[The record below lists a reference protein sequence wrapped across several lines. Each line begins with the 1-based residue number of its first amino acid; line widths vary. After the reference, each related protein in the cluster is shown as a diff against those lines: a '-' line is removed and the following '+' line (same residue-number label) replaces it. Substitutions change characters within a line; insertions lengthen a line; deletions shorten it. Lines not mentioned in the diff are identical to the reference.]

1 VTIHQ
6 YRLYRFTRC
15 RAQERGCRRLVSG
28 GSGYDTQN
36 RPPHP
41 VWGPAQ
47 TARGWAGRNRLFS
60 AREPP
65 PTEAFARTIQCTRK
79 ALSRQS
85 DSPIL
90 GWPSPALPCIA
101 CDSDAS
107 RDVPQSSILHG
118 QIAHKKLSSSLHGH
132 RADRGCPRRRP
143 RPRPS
148 TGTEP
153 TEAVIVPPR
162 GPHSALACSSPPRE
176 TLFPRGLRGQPA
188 LRLCLL
194 SSHSSIGS

>member
-1 VTIHQ
+1 MRKTVPRTP
-6 YRLYRFTRC
+6 FG
-15 RAQERGCRRLVSG
+15 AQP
-28 GSGYDTQN
+28 T
-36 RPPHP
+36 
-41 VWGPAQ
+41 
-47 TARGWAGRNRLFS
+47 TARRWAGRNRLFS

-107 RDVPQSSILHG
+107 RDVPLSSILHG
-118 QIAHKKLSSSLHGH
+118 QIAHTKLSSSLHGH
-132 RADRGCPRRRP
+132 RADRGRPHPRP
-143 RPRPS
+143 RPRPCPS

-162 GPHSALACSSPPRE
+162 GPHSALACPSPPRE
-176 TLFPRGLRGQPA
+176 TLFPRGRRGQPA

>member
-1 VTIHQ
+1 
-6 YRLYRFTRC
+6 
-15 RAQERGCRRLVSG
+15 VSG

-107 RDVPQSSILHG
+107 RDVPLSSILHG
-118 QIAHKKLSSSLHGH
+118 QIAHTKLSSSLHGH
-132 RADRGCPRRRP
+132 RADRGRPHPRP
-143 RPRPS
+143 RPRPCPS

-153 TEAVIVPPR
+153 TEAVLILVLVLVLVLVLPRAQSQQRMSSSLHGDLTRPWHVPLLPEKLSFL
-162 GPHSALACSSPPRE
+162 GGAGANPPCVFAC
-176 TLFPRGLRGQPA
+176 
-188 LRLCLL
+188 
-194 SSHSSIGS
+194 